1 MSLGCMQKIDIA
13 SLNKFEYVED
23 LNLQNVVGNSY
34 IILFTF
40 TDEQGTAATDP
51 WSQQQNTVQ

>member
-1 MSLGCMQKIDIA
+1 MLNIYIIIA
-13 SLNKFEYVED
+13 CIVCTGILLILNNKFEYVED

-40 TDEQGTAATDP
+40 TDEQGTVATDP
-51 WSQQQNTVQ
+51 

>member
-1 MSLGCMQKIDIA
+1 MQKIDIA

-23 LNLQNVVGNSY
+23 LNLQNVVGYSY

-40 TDEQGTAATDP
+40 PDEQGTVATDP